1 MLAHR
6 ELVLYPDGNK
16 KKNVKDHISLY
27 LVMAGADSLQSGW
40 EVYVDFR
47 LFLLDQNKGIYSV
60 FEGINYFSVIL
71 FMRAKG
77 FAHLII

>member
-1 MLAHR
+1 M
-6 ELVLYPDGNK
+6 LYPGGNK

-27 LVMAGADSLQSGW
+27 LVMARADSLQSGW

-60 FEGINYFSVIL
+60 FEGTYV
-71 FMRAKG
+71 
-77 FAHLII
+77 